1 MAKNRIWQVN
11 HPELGT
17 VWVTAESWEKA
28 TVEAAR
34 LYGVPW
40 GKVVAELTC
49 ERSCPAMR
57 HICQRCKRIFNGEGA
72 MCSACELV
80 LETER
85 EQTKQRLMKTWYL
98 GGEEGA
104 LRNVRRKRA

>member
-28 TVEAAR
+28 TVEAAM

-40 GKVVAELTC
+40 GKVVAEMTC

-57 HICQRCKRIFNGEGA
+57 HVCQRCKRIFNGDGA
-72 MCSACELV
+72 MCDACELA

-98 GGEEGA
+98 MINRGNNSDAITQIG
-104 LRNVRRKRA
+104 